1 MKDIINEFQ
10 SNLPPSARR
19 CALRQFSFEVYP
31 KFAIIERSSHSASKK
46 FSLWLIRDRLYGDIL
61 RESHRRR
68 RWRAWEIVK
77 TIGRRKRN
85 WKGWNSQTRRPA
97 TSFFHYEKHTNEKK
111 RIENG
116 AKTGKTRS
124 WRYSPSSECLAHR
137 GDLLLRE
144 ERVVKGYTRCNAW
157 TKPSEW

>member
-19 CALRQFSFEVYP
+19 CALRQFSLEVYP

-77 TIGRRKRN
+77 TIERRKRN

-97 TSFFHYEKHTNEKK
+97 SNIVFPLRETHEWEETNRKRCENGKDKELTIFAVEWMLGSPRWFIVAGRKSCK
-111 RIENG
+111 RIY
-116 AKTGKTRS
+116 AM
-124 WRYSPSSECLAHR
+124 
-137 GDLLLRE
+137 
-144 ERVVKGYTRCNAW
+144 
-157 TKPSEW
+157 